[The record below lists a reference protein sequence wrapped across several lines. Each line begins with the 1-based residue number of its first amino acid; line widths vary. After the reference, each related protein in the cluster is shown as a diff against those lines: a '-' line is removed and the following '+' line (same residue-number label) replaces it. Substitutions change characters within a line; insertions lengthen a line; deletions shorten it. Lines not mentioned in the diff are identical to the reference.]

1 LHSDECRNRRGTL
14 GQQRTHTRLTLE
26 TLMACST
33 TTPGATLLMGGL
45 AALLLVPMAGP
56 AAVAQTPAPEGTPGN
71 EPATP
76 AEAEADVGPRF
87 TCQIHNGQY
96 TVMYAPTS
104 QPGQA
109 YPWAVPQ
116 DMGSAWPADRRCAEI
131 SARLER
137 YRPDGLLA
145 LETSVENG
153 YNTVCVTTEAT
164 AGCRIVFTV
173 PPGQDATLT
182 RDRVFDNLAVADRGD
197 QTQGVTTFAGG
208 NSNVLGQ
215 IGTILGL
222 PSAPAGTQTTP
233 RGINLRPFLDPADGG
248 TGARLSGGQPTGR
261 PLNPDAFR

>member
-1 LHSDECRNRRGTL
+1 MGRSMIANR
-14 GQQRTHTRLTLE
+14 
-26 TLMACST
+26 
-33 TTPGATLLMGGL
+33 ATLLMGGVA
-45 AALLLVPMAGP
+45 AALLTAPIAGP
-56 AAVAQTPAPEGTPGN
+56 AALAQTPEGTPEN
-71 EPATP
+71 IP
-76 AEAEADVGPRF
+76 AEADTSPRF
-87 TCQIHNGQY
+87 TCQVQDGQH

-116 DMGSAWPADRRCAEI
+116 DLGSAWPAERRCAEI

-153 YNTVCVTTEAT
+153 YNIVCVTTEST
-164 AGCRIVFTV
+164 PGCRIVFTV
-173 PPGQDATLT
+173 PSGQDPMLT

-208 NSNVLGQ
+208 NSDILGQ
-215 IGTILGL
+215 IGNILGL
-222 PSAPAGTQTTP
+222 PSSITP
-233 RGINLRPFLDPADGG
+233 SPRSSSINLKPFLDATDGG
-248 TGARLSGGQPTGR
+248 TGARLSGGGPAVR

>member
-1 LHSDECRNRRGTL
+1 
-14 GQQRTHTRLTLE
+14 
-26 TLMACST
+26 MVFST
-33 TTPGATLLMGGL
+33 TAPRATLLMGGL
-45 AALLLVPMAGP
+45 ATLMLIPMVGP
-56 AAVAQTPAPEGTPGN
+56 AAVAQTQTSAPTPEGTPEN
-71 EPATP
+71 TP
-76 AEAEADVGPRF
+76 TTPGEAESDLGPRF
-87 TCQIHNGQY
+87 TCQVHNGQY

-137 YRPDGLLA
+137 YRPEGLLA

-164 AGCRIVFTV
+164 PGCRIVFTV

-208 NSNVLGQ
+208 NSSVLGQ
-215 IGTILGL
+215 IGNILGL
-222 PSAPAGTQTTP
+222 PSAPQATRTSPQ
-233 RGINLRPFLDPADGG
+233 GINLKPFLDPADGG

>member
-1 LHSDECRNRRGTL
+1 
-14 GQQRTHTRLTLE
+14 
-26 TLMACST
+26 MACST
-33 TTPGATLLMGGL
+33 TTPCATLLMGGL
-45 AALLLVPMAGP
+45 SALMLIPMVGP
-56 AAVAQTPAPEGTPGN
+56 AAVAQTQTPAPTPEGTPEN
-71 EPATP
+71 TP
-76 AEAEADVGPRF
+76 TTPGEAESDLGPRF
-87 TCQIHNGQY
+87 TCQMHNGQY
-96 TVMYAPTS
+96 TVMYAPNS

-153 YNTVCVTTEAT
+153 YNTVCVTTET
-164 AGCRIVFTV
+164 TSGCRIVFTV

-197 QTQGVTTFAGG
+197 QTQGVTTFTGG

-215 IGTILGL
+215 IGNILGL
-222 PSAPAGTQTTP
+222 PSASTATRTSPQ
-233 RGINLRPFLDPADGG
+233 GINLKPFLDPADGG
-248 TGARLSGGQPTGR
+248 TGTRLSGGQPSGR

>member
-1 LHSDECRNRRGTL
+1 
-14 GQQRTHTRLTLE
+14 
-26 TLMACST
+26 MACST
-33 TTPGATLLMGGL
+33 TAPRATLLMGGL
-45 AALLLVPMAGP
+45 AALLLIPMVGP
-56 AAVAQTPAPEGTPGN
+56 AAVAQTSNPAPEETPENTPTTPG
-71 EPATP
+71 
-76 AEAEADVGPRF
+76 EAEADLGPRF
-87 TCQIHNGQY
+87 TCQVHNGQY

-145 LETSVENG
+145 LETAVENG

-164 AGCRIVFTV
+164 SGCRIVFTV

-197 QTQGVTTFAGG
+197 QTQGVTTFTG
-208 NSNVLGQ
+208 SNNGVLGQ

-222 PSAPAGTQTTP
+222 PSSSMPTRTSPQ
-233 RGINLRPFLDPADGG
+233 GINLKPFLDPADGG
-248 TGARLSGGQPTGR
+248 TGARLSGGQPSGR
-261 PLNPDAFR
+261 PLKPDAFR